1 MRRCKSD
8 PAIAVAI
15 AVLCVAS
22 SSLTVAVGAK
32 EGSELT
38 TQLLN
43 GFTATHTAGATAA
56 FEPLLYAPNGVFAFG
71 FLRVGSGSLDLAV
84 VHLPSSF
91 PLWRATPASLG
102 DWSRPATLTF
112 DSSLVLTGHDGGVLW
127 QTLDTI
133 GDVAVLLN
141 SSNLVLRRYSK
152 PVPAWQSFD
161 NPSDTLVVDQNFTAS
176 SPPLISG
183 NRRFAL
189 RLGKTFMAL
198 HMEFYGGRTVPVYW
212 RHTALDAQ
220 PQNATEPSVYGR
232 LDARGFFGL
241 YVAAAAAGGVGGE
254 EKVDVLSF
262 DTFVQNLT
270 GVFRRMTVEDD
281 GNLRAYYWA
290 GGDKGGWVSDYRAIA
305 DRCDLPTPC
314 GAYGIC
320 VPGAAAEQCRCL
332 DNSTSFSA
340 SPPCGAEETADLCAA
355 GAGDGKQQQV
365 EFEVVRRARVSV
377 AYKEELPSETNTTAE
392 ECEAACAGNC
402 SCWGAV
408 YNGGSR
414 YCYLMDFPVETMV
427 YEADDRK
434 VGYFKVRRLPGPMKR
449 TRMSPGVAAATA
461 VLSLVL
467 VGLAAAGACSGY
479 RMWERR
485 RRKRAGMEQELVPGR
500 TRISSPWAALTI
512 RSSKG

>member
-1 MRRCKSD
+1 MGRCTSD
-8 PAIAVAI
+8 PAIAAAI
-15 AVLCVAS
+15 AVLCVS
-22 SSLTVAVGAK
+22 SAALAVAGAK
-32 EGSELT
+32 GGAEHT
-38 TQLLN
+38 TQLQN
-43 GFTATHTAGATAA
+43 GFTATHTVGATAA
-56 FEPLLYAPNGVFAFG
+56 FEPVLHAPSGVFAFG
-71 FLRVGSGSLDLAV
+71 FLRVGAASLDLAV

-91 PLWRATPASLG
+91 PLWRATPARLG

-112 DSSLVLTGHDGGVLW
+112 DSSLVLTDPNGGVLW

-141 SSNLVLRRYSK
+141 SSNLVLRRYDNPFPS
-152 PVPAWQSFD
+152 WQSFD
-161 NPSDTLVVDQNFTAS
+161 NPSDTLVLGQNFTAS

-198 HMEFYGGRTVPVYW
+198 HMEFYGGRTAPAYW
-212 RHTALDAQ
+212 RHTALEAAAQ
-220 PQNATEPSVYGR
+220 PQNATEQPPVYGR

-241 YVAAAAAGGVGGE
+241 YIAGDGAGGGE
-254 EKVDVLSF
+254 QKVDVLSF

-281 GNLRAYYWA
+281 GNLRGYYWA
-290 GGDKGGWVSDYRAIA
+290 GDGKGWVSDYRAIA
-305 DRCDLPTPC
+305 DRCELPTPC
-314 GAYGIC
+314 GAYGLC
-320 VPGAAAEQCRCL
+320 VPGAAAPAAEQCQCL
-332 DNSTSFSA
+332 DNSTSATAASA
-340 SPPCGAEETADLCAA
+340 PCGAEETADLCS
-355 GAGDGKQQQV
+355 AGDVWQV
-365 EFEVVRRARVSV
+365 EFDVVRRARVSV
-377 AYKEELPSETNTTAE
+377 AYKELLPSETNTTAE

-408 YNGGSR
+408 YNGESG

-434 VGYFKVRRLPGPMKR
+434 VGYFKVRRLPGTKR
-449 TRMSPGVAAATA
+449 STRMSPGVATATV

-467 VGLAAAGACSGY
+467 VGLAVAGACSWY

-485 RRKRAGMEQELVPGR
+485 RRKRAGMEQEFVPGPYR
-500 TRISSPWAALTI
+500 DLKTMGS
-512 RSSKG
+512 

>member
-15 AVLCVAS
+15 GVLCVAS
-22 SSLTVAVGAK
+22 SLLTVAGAK
-32 EGSELT
+32 GEAELT

-56 FEPLLYAPNGVFAFG
+56 FEPVLYAPNGAFAFG

-127 QTLDTI
+127 QNLDTI

-198 HMEFYGGRTVPVYW
+198 HMEFYGGRTTPAYW
-212 RHTALDAQ
+212 RHTALEAQ
-220 PQNATEPSVYGR
+220 PQNATEPPVYGR

-241 YVAAAAAGGVGGE
+241 YVAGTGGGGGE

-434 VGYFKVRRLPGPMKR
+434 VGYFKVRRLPAGTKR

-461 VLSLVL
+461 ALSLVL

-485 RRKRAGMEQELVPGR
+485 RRKRAGMEQELVPGPYKDLKSMG
-500 TRISSPWAALTI
+500 SSNN
-512 RSSKG
+512 SFK

>member
-1 MRRCKSD
+1 MGRCKVD

-15 AVLCVAS
+15 VALCVAS
-22 SSLTVAVGAK
+22 AASTVAGAK
-32 EGSELT
+32 EGAELT
-38 TQLLN
+38 TQLQN

-56 FEPLLYAPNGVFAFG
+56 FEPVLHAPNGVFAFG
-71 FLRVGSGSLDLAV
+71 FLRVGSSSLDLAV

-91 PLWRATPASLG
+91 PLWRATPARLG
-102 DWSRPATLTF
+102 DWSLPATLTF

-133 GDVAVLLN
+133 GDTVVLLN
-141 SSNLVLRRYSK
+141 SSNLILRRYDK
-152 PVPAWQSFD
+152 PLPSWQSFD
-161 NPSDTLVVDQNFTAS
+161 NPSDTLVLDQNFTAS
-176 SPPLISG
+176 STPLISG

-198 HMEFYGGRTVPVYW
+198 RMEFYGERAATPAYW
-212 RHTALDAQ
+212 KHTALEAEQ
-220 PQNATEPSVYGR
+220 AQNATETPPVYGR
-232 LDARGFFGL
+232 LDSRGFFGL
-241 YVAAAAAGGVGGE
+241 YIAGGGGE

-290 GGDKGGWVSDYRAIA
+290 GDGKGWVSDYRAIA

-314 GAYGIC
+314 GAYGLC
-320 VPGAAAEQCRCL
+320 VPSAAAAAAHCRCL
-332 DNSTSFSA
+332 DNSSTSTSA
-340 SPPCGAEETADLCAA
+340 SAPCGAEETADLCGA
-355 GAGDGKQQQV
+355 AGDGRHKQHQV
-365 EFEVVRRARVSV
+365 EFDVVRRARVSV
-377 AYKEELPSETNTTAE
+377 AYKELLPSETNKTAE

-408 YNGGSR
+408 YNGASG

-434 VGYFKVRRLPGPMKR
+434 VGYFKVRRLPGTKR
-449 TRMSPGVAAATA
+449 STRMSPGVAAATA

-467 VGLAAAGACSGY
+467 VGLAVAGACLGY

-485 RRKRAGMEQELVPGR
+485 RRKRAGMEQELVPGPYKDLK
-500 TRISSPWAALTI
+500 TMGSSNN
-512 RSSKG
+512 SFK

>member
-1 MRRCKSD
+1 MRRCRCD
-8 PAIAVAI
+8 PAIALAI
-15 AVLCVAS
+15 VVLCVAS
-22 SSLTVAVGAK
+22 AAGAK
-32 EGSELT
+32 GGAELT

-43 GFTATHTAGATAA
+43 GFTATHTAGAAAA
-56 FEPLLYAPNGVFAFG
+56 FEPVLYAPNGVFAFG
-71 FLRVGSGSLDLAV
+71 FLRVGAASLDLAV

-91 PLWRATPASLG
+91 PLWRATPARLG

-112 DSSLVLTGHDGGVLW
+112 DSNLVLAGHDGGVLW

-141 SSNLVLRRYSK
+141 SSNLVLRRYAK

-161 NPSDTLVVDQNFTAS
+161 NPSDTLVLGQNFTAA

-198 HMEFYGGRTVPVYW
+198 HMEFHGGRNTPPYW
-212 RHTALDAQ
+212 RHTALEAQ
-220 PQNATEPSVYGR
+220 PQNATEPPVYGR

-241 YVAAAAAGGVGGE
+241 YLAGGGGE
-254 EKVDVLSF
+254 QKVDVLSF

-290 GGDKGGWVSDYRAIA
+290 AAGGGGDKGWVSDYRAIA
-305 DRCDLPTPC
+305 DRCELPTPC
-314 GAYGIC
+314 GAYGLC
-320 VPGAAAEQCRCL
+320 VPGAAAQCRCL
-332 DNSTSFSA
+332 DNSTSAAAAA
-340 SPPCGAEETADLCAA
+340 SLPCGGEETADLCAA
-355 GAGDGKQQQV
+355 AGDGKQQV
-365 EFEVVRRARVSV
+365 EFDVVRRARVSV
-377 AYKEELPSETNTTAE
+377 AYKEELPSEANTTAT

-408 YNGGSR
+408 YSGGSG

-434 VGYFKVRRLPGPMKR
+434 VGYFKVRRLPAGTKR
-449 TRMSPGVAAATA
+449 TARMSPGVAGATA
-461 VLSLVL
+461 ALALVL
-467 VGLAAAGACSGY
+467 VGLAAAGVCSGY

-485 RRKRAGMEQELVPGR
+485 RRKRAGMEQELVPGPYKDLK
-500 TRISSPWAALTI
+500 SMGSANN
-512 RSSKG
+512 SFK